1 MGWVVSRNTSPE
13 QQQPGQLIGTGMQ
26 QHQAFVPEKSCPQ
39 IAKPEDQN
47 AGNPSGQPAE
57 RVQQGQEPE
66 QADPGKRQ
74 IRQTVQPDTGGAL
87 GVGVPRNGTVQHI
100 GEPCRQVQLECRGEY
115 RDKQQSRCSQQP
127 DVCQQIGRVLH
138 GKTFFL
144 GVRGA
149 LWGVAPGKKRT
160 EACPPGYVFFLRR
173 WIAVWRRNQ
182 VSAPRVPA
190 MMSPMVLVLSPCML
204 MPSRLSAV
212 NS

>member
-74 IRQTVQPDTGGAL
+74 IRQTVHPDTGGAL
-87 GVGVPRNGTVQHI
+87 GVGVPCNGTVQHI
-100 GEPCRQVQLECRGEY
+100 GEPGQQVQLECRGEY

-138 GKTFFL
+138 GKTFFQAL
-144 GVRGA
+144 GVLCGVLSQEKSGQKPVRRVMCSFCGA
-149 LWGVAPGKKRT
+149 GLPFGGGTRSV
-160 EACPPGYVFFLRR
+160 PPGCLR
-173 WIAVWRRNQ
+173 
-182 VSAPRVPA
+182 
-190 MMSPMVLVLSPCML
+190 
-204 MPSRLSAV
+204 
-212 NS
+212 